1 MLCNSIVFVYLSSL
15 RWFSGGSTVSIHIEL
30 GYVIVNPDMWVMFTA
45 PLRNNFIAKIKLVE
59 QSRIGLFFVNL
70 SFTLYVMKLKN
81 FLAKQY
87 GAQNIIIV
95 LVTKI

>member
-1 MLCNSIVFVYLSSL
+1 
-15 RWFSGGSTVSIHIEL
+15 
-30 GYVIVNPDMWVMFTA
+30 MFTA

-59 QSRIGLFFVNL
+59 QSRIGFFFVNL

-87 GAQNIIIV
+87 GAQNIIII